1 MIVDSK
7 RLKLHPVLLVF
18 FFIRPSI
25 WWTAE
30 ECCAISA
37 NRVVQHTTEIVSRGM
52 ASRALIKFPRHPQV
66 CVLVADAEWRGPVL
80 YGLPHHQEL
89 LWRTRGLYKNQ
100 GLRRRGGC
108 DRAGRRI
115 SFRDAG
121 AGGGQIC
128 RCRSV
133 GRQEY
138 GNCREAE
145 LDYLA

>member
-1 MIVDSK
+1 MIDSEY
-7 RLKLHPVLLVF
+7 LKLHPVLLF
-18 FFIRPSI
+18 FFFFHPLFNLTNGERMLRNLRKSRR
-25 WWTAE
+25 A
-30 ECCAISA
+30 AQDRISR
-37 NRVVQHTTEIVSRGM
+37 NV
-52 ASRALIKFPRHPQV
+52 ASRALTKFLRHSQV
-66 CVLVADAEWRGPVL
+66 CVFVADAEWGGPVL
-80 YGLPHHQEL
+80 YGLSHHQEL

-100 GLRRRGGC
+100 ELRRRCGC

-133 GRQEY
+133 GRREN
-138 GNCREAE
+138 GNCAREAE